1 MDDPVL
7 NRQRPDGGLPRP
19 NGALRRMV
27 RAGGAL
33 LVARAEFASVE
44 LALARA
50 QLMRWLLLALLALL
64 LGLLGLLSLTA
75 LVTLLLWPVLGWGAL
90 LLAAI
95 VYVGAAVWV
104 VRRLLHEVATA
115 PPLLHE
121 TLQELM
127 RDRDALRRAM
137 GRAADGSLDPG
148 SPNDPNEPNEPN
160 NPNNPN
166 NPSNPSNPSNSNNPR
181 PGDSA

>member
-1 MDDPVL
+1 MDDPAP
-7 NRQRPDGGLPRP
+7 NRQRPDGGSPRP
-19 NGALRRMV
+19 PGALRRLV
-27 RAGGAL
+27 RAGAAL

-75 LVTLLLWPVLGWGAL
+75 LVTLLLWPALGWGAL
-90 LLAAI
+90 LLPAI
-95 VYVGAAVWV
+95 VYGGAGAWV
-104 VRRLLHEVATA
+104 VRRLTHEVATA

-127 RDRDALRRAM
+127 RDRDALRQAM
-137 GRAADGSLDPG
+137 SGAADGPH
-148 SPNDPNEPNEPN
+148 DPNTTPYPNKPN
-160 NPNNPN
+160 SPH
-166 NPSNPSNPSNSNNPR
+166 
-181 PGDSA
+181 PGGAA

>member
-1 MDDPVL
+1 MDDPAL
-7 NRQRPDGGLPRP
+7 NGPRPAGDLPRSP
-19 NGALRRMV
+19 GPLRRLV

-33 LVARAEFASVE
+33 LVARAEFASAE

-50 QLMRWLLLALLALL
+50 QLMRWLGLALLALL

-75 LVTLLLWPVLGWGAL
+75 LVTLLLWPALGWGAL
-90 LLAAI
+90 LLPAV
-95 VYVGAAVWV
+95 VYVGGGVWV
-104 VRRLLHEVATA
+104 LRRLMHEVATA

-137 GRAADGSLDPG
+137 GGAADGAHDPG
-148 SPNDPNEPNEPN
+148 SASGPH
-160 NPNNPN
+160 
-166 NPSNPSNPSNSNNPR
+166 NPR
-181 PGDSA
+181 PGDAT

>member
-1 MDDPVL
+1 MDDPAL
-7 NRQRPDGGLPRP
+7 NRQRPAGGSPQP
-19 NGALRRMV
+19 HGALRRLV

-90 LLAAI
+90 LLPAI
-95 VYVGAAVWV
+95 VYVSAGIWV
-104 VRRLLHEVATA
+104 VRRLMHEVATA

-148 SPNDPNEPNEPN
+148 SPNDPNDPN
-160 NPNNPN
+160 NP
-166 NPSNPSNPSNSNNPR
+166 NNPR